1 MRLTLL
7 SMILATFNPMDILA
21 YGGLGRGLEGR
32 GTRRAATRERGS
44 RRGPSDRAV
53 RPDAPSYP
61 GSTPQVVSPYDSSL
75 LAAIKKCVCELK
87 NIVESD
93 FEVLLSA
100 IENLSLT
107 VNCSGLDSVA
117 SMIEVVIESGFDRL
131 CSKVENINVN
141 LSGIDS
147 VVTEIDILLSQSD
160 DILCAVGSKTD
171 FAYSDTAIFTSLDGI
186 NNTEI
191 SLISWVKTIMRE
203 LRGV

>member
-1 MRLTLL
+1 MNKRYVIRLTLL
-7 SMILATFNPMDILA
+7 SMILATFNPMDIFA

-75 LAAIKKCVCELK
+75 LAAIKKCICELK
-87 NIVESD
+87 NI
-93 FEVLLSA
+93 
-100 IENLSLT
+100 T
-107 VNCSGLDSVA
+107 
-117 SMIEVVIESGFDRL
+117 ESGFEL
-131 CSKVENINVN
+131 ICSKIADIT
-141 LSGIDS
+141 LFISGVDGIVTDID
-147 VVTEIDILLSQSD
+147 VLLSQSD